1 MNYQKLKGK
10 KLDLLHSDYFFLAL
24 GLGLSGA
31 GYLLLAHQPSLQIG
45 IIMLTGIF
53 YILWGAI
60 HHAREDEWHLRVL
73 LEYVLIAALA
83 VSLWLSLTL
92 RA

>member
-1 MNYQKLKGK
+1 MK
-10 KLDLLHSDYFFLAL
+10 KDLDFLHSDYLFLAL
-24 GLGLSGA
+24 GLGIAGGA
-31 GYLLLAHQPSLQIG
+31 YLLLAHQPSLQVG
-45 IIMLTGIF
+45 IILLTGIF

-60 HHAREDEWHLRVL
+60 HHAREDEWHLKVL

>member
-1 MNYQKLKGK
+1 MNKRKSNHQF
-10 KLDLLHSDYFFLAL
+10 DLLHSDYFFLAI
-24 GLGLSGA
+24 GLGLAGA
-31 GYLLLAHQPSLQIG
+31 AYLLLAHQPSLQIG
-45 IIMLTGIF
+45 VVILTGIF

-83 VSLWLSLTL
+83 VSLWLSLTW